1 MATKKQ
7 LAALR
12 KARAAKKR
20 KALNGLSEEQKAEIK
35 AAAKRAAAAA
45 KSKAA
50 KAAAKGLDFLGT
62 NKGLKI
68 VGGVALGGIVFLVGR
83 KIIKNIKANRLEN
96 EAQRQIEQKAAVA
109 ASTATITAG
118 DASTIAAGLKAAMSA
133 VGTDEKAIDN
143 LMSRIKNGSDM
154 WLVIKAFGEQPYRFG
169 GYSNSSSARKLNLVG
184 WFREEL
190 SGSRMKDIES
200 KLSEWGINL

>member
-7 LAALR
+7 IAACR
-12 KARAAKKR
+12 KARTAKKR
-20 KALNGLSEEQKAEIK
+20 KSLDGLTDEQKAEIK
-35 AAAKRAAAAA
+35 AAAKRAAEAA
-45 KSKAA
+45 KNKAA

-68 VGGVALGGIVFLVGR
+68 AGIIVGGGVVFFVGR

-96 EAQRQIEQKAAVA
+96 EAQRQIELKAASA

-118 DASTIAAGLKAAMSA
+118 DASTIAAGLKAAMSP
-133 VGTDEKAIDN
+133 VGTDERAVDN
-143 LMSRIKNGSDM
+143 LMARIKNGSDM

-169 GYSNSSSARKLNLVG
+169 GYSTSSAARKLNLIG

-190 SGSRMKDIES
+190 SGSRLKNIEA

>member
-35 AAAKRAAAAA
+35 AAAKRAAESA
-45 KSKAA
+45 KDKATKGA
-50 KAAAKGLDFLGT
+50 VKGLDFLGS

-68 VGGVALGGIVFLVGR
+68 IGGVAVGGLVFIVAR
-83 KIIKNIKANRLEN
+83 KIVKNIKANRLEN
-96 EAQRQIEQKAAVA
+96 EAQKQIEQKAANAV
-109 ASTATITAG
+109 STATITTG
-118 DASTIAAGLKAAMSA
+118 DATTIAAGLKAAMSP
-133 VGTDEKAIDN
+133 VGTDESAIDR
-143 LMSRIKNGSDM
+143 LMGRITNGSDM
-154 WLVIKAFGEQPYRFG
+154 WLVIRAFGEQPYRFG
-169 GYSNSSSARKLNLVG
+169 GYSTSSSARKLNLIG

-190 SGSRMKDIES
+190 SGSRLKNIENN
-200 KLSEWGINL
+200 LAEWGINL